1 MNVNLNGA
9 MYDTI
14 PDVAGL
20 NSVKGFDPRKFMR
33 RAVSEETKQEVY
45 YLDLKFKKLWFR
57 LAHPAGRIKTTVL
70 KITNQLAII
79 EAKVYYNMNDRE
91 PASSFVAQRTV
102 QDKAGTLYIEAA
114 QYAAVDQALCDA
126 GFGLQFCDVSQG
138 SDPEL
143 YDSGVPAPAAAAP
156 IPGQLH
162 QPVADANPPETAEEL
177 VHDDNPP
184 AAPVVDAVRED
195 DPPAA
200 PVAEI
205 VREDDLPAAPVADAV
220 HDDAPPAAPV
230 AEIVHEDDSPVGPV
244 VDAVQE
250 NDTLAAPVPEQM
262 PSGAPVGVVAGT
274 VPAIN
279 DTAPIQEHQSS
290 AQEAAADTREEIVG
304 DRATAHYTPDMTVEE
319 IYALM
324 TPEEAAAVISDV
336 GNMAGQTLEAI
347 AQRRPAVL
355 KWYINGCNSGNNIL
369 RAGARIMLEQATGQK
384 LAS

>member
-1 MNVNLNGA
+1 MNVNLSGA

-14 PDVAGL
+14 PEVAGL

-33 RAVSEETKQEVY
+33 RTISEETKQEVY

-79 EAKVYYNMNDRE
+79 EAKVYYDKNDRE
-91 PASSFVAQRTV
+91 PAASFVAQRTL

-138 SDPEL
+138 PDPEL
-143 YDSGVPAPAAAAP
+143 YDSGIPAAAVSVSES
-156 IPGQLH
+156 GQPA
-162 QPVADANPPETAEEL
+162 QTMQKTAATNPPKPDEAPVREAAPPAGPAVEAVREPDPPAIPVVEKVQANDPAATAPEPEQPAP
-177 VHDDNPP
+177 VEVAAGQTSAGIAENP
-184 AAPVVDAVRED
+184 AAPASSE
-195 DPPAA
+195 AA
-200 PVAEI
+200 PVQA
-205 VREDDLPAAPVADAV
+205 LQ
-220 HDDAPPAAPV
+220 PP
-230 AEIVHEDDSPVGPV
+230 
-244 VDAVQE
+244 VQE
-250 NDTLAAPVPEQM
+250 ETAPESHEELIGD
-262 PSGAPVGVVAGT
+262 SGTGT
-274 VPAIN
+274 VRY
-279 DTAPIQEHQSS
+279 TQE
-290 AQEAAADTREEIVG
+290 
-304 DRATAHYTPDMTVEE
+304 MTVDE

-355 KWYINGCNSGNNIL
+355 KWYINGCNSGSNIL
-369 RAGARIMLEQATGQK
+369 RAGARIMLEQIMGQE

>member
-1 MNVNLNGA
+1 MSIDLREA
-9 MYDTI
+9 MYDTQ
-14 PDVAGL
+14 PEVAEL

-70 KITNQLAII
+70 KITNQLAIV
-79 EAKVYYNMNDRE
+79 EAKVYFKNGQE
-91 PASSFVAQRTV
+91 PVSSFVAQRTV
-102 QDKAGTLYIEAA
+102 HDKAGPLYIEAA

-143 YDSGVPAPAAAAP
+143 YDSGVPAPAVAAP

-177 VHDDNPP
+177 VHEDNPP
-184 AAPVVDAVRED
+184 VAPALEPEHQPPTLGEEAAGQTPAGIAVIPVAAPVVSE
-195 DPPAA
+195 AA
-200 PVAEI
+200 P
-205 VREDDLPAAPVADAV
+205 DQAPQPPVQEE
-220 HDDAPPAAPV
+220 DAP
-230 AEIVHEDDSPVGPV
+230 EYHE
-244 VDAVQE
+244 E
-250 NDTLAAPVPEQM
+250 LI
-262 PSGAPVGVVAGT
+262 SGG
-274 VPAIN
+274 
-279 DTAPIQEHQSS
+279 
-290 AQEAAADTREEIVG
+290 EAR
-304 DRATAHYTPDMTVEE
+304 YTPEMTVDE

-355 KWYINGCNSGNNIL
+355 KWYINGCNSGSNIL
-369 RAGARIMLEQATGQK
+369 RAGARIMLEQVMGQK

>member
-1 MNVNLNGA
+1 MSIDLRGA
-9 MYDTI
+9 MYDTQ
-14 PDVAGL
+14 PEVAEL

-33 RAVSEETKQEVY
+33 RTVSEETKQEVY

-70 KITNQLAII
+70 KITNQLAIV
-79 EAKVYYNMNDRE
+79 EAKVYFKNGQE
-91 PASSFVAQRTV
+91 PVSSFVAQRTV
-102 QDKAGTLYIEAA
+102 HDKAGPLYIEAA

-177 VHDDNPP
+177 VHEDNPP
-184 AAPVVDAVRED
+184 AALAVGVVCKPEPPAIPVVEKVQAN
-195 DPPAA
+195 DPPVAPALEPEHQPPTLGEEAAGQTPADIAVIPVAA
-200 PVAEI
+200 PVVSE
-205 VREDDLPAAPVADAV
+205 AAPDQAPQPPVQEE
-220 HDDAPPAAPV
+220 DAP
-230 AEIVHEDDSPVGPV
+230 ESHE
-244 VDAVQE
+244 E
-250 NDTLAAPVPEQM
+250 LI
-262 PSGAPVGVVAGT
+262 SGG
-274 VPAIN
+274 
-279 DTAPIQEHQSS
+279 
-290 AQEAAADTREEIVG
+290 EAR
-304 DRATAHYTPDMTVEE
+304 YTPEMTVDE

-324 TPEEAAAVISDV
+324 TLEEAAAVISDV

-355 KWYINGCNSGNNIL
+355 KWYINGCNSGSNIL
-369 RAGARIMLEQATGQK
+369 RAGARIMLEQVMGQK

>member
-1 MNVNLNGA
+1 MNINLSGA
-9 MYDTI
+9 MYETI
-14 PDVAGL
+14 PDVAEL

-33 RAVSEETKQEVY
+33 RTVSEETKQEVY

-79 EAKVYYNMNDRE
+79 EAKVYYDKNDRE
-91 PASSFVAQRTV
+91 PAASFVAQRTL

-138 SDPEL
+138 PDPEL
-143 YDSGVPAPAAAAP
+143 YDSGIPAVAVSAAAAGQP
-156 IPGQLH
+156 SQPKQEAAAPDPSKPDKEFVCEAIP
-162 QPVADANPPETAEEL
+162 PASPAEEP
-177 VHDDNPP
+177 VRKPDAPSAP
-184 AAPVVDAVRED
+184 AVEAVQEN

-200 PVAEI
+200 PASELERSAAVEETAVQTPIGIAE
-205 VREDDLPAAPVADAV
+205 DPAPAPSEEVPIQDQ
-220 HDDAPPAAPV
+220 P
-230 AEIVHEDDSPVGPV
+230 PVG
-244 VDAVQE
+244 D
-250 NDTLAAPVPEQM
+250 D
-262 PSGAPVGVVAGT
+262 
-274 VPAIN
+274 PAL
-279 DTAPIQEHQSS
+279 ES
-290 AQEAAADTREEIVG
+290 REELVS
-304 DRATAHYTPDMTVEE
+304 DSSTTRYSPDMTADE

-324 TPEEAAAVISDV
+324 TPEEAATIISDV

-355 KWYINGCNSGNNIL
+355 KWYINGCNSSNNIL
-369 RAGARIMLEQATGQK
+369 RAGARIMLEQVMGQK

>member
-1 MNVNLNGA
+1 MNVNLSGA

-14 PDVAGL
+14 PEVAGL

-33 RAVSEETKQEVY
+33 RTVSEETKQEVY

-79 EAKVYYNMNDRE
+79 EAKVYYDKNDRE
-91 PASSFVAQRTV
+91 PAASFVAQRTV

-138 SDPEL
+138 PDLEL
-143 YDSGVPAPAAAAP
+143 YDSGIPAAVVSTPAPGQP
-156 IPGQLH
+156 IQS
-162 QPVADANPPETAEEL
+162 VKEAVTT
-177 VHDDNPP
+177 NPP
-184 AAPVVDAVRED
+184 AAAEEPAREA
-195 DPPAA
+195 DP
-200 PVAEI
+200 
-205 VREDDLPAAPVADAV
+205 
-220 HDDAPPAAPV
+220 
-230 AEIVHEDDSPVGPV
+230 
-244 VDAVQE
+244 
-250 NDTLAAPVPEQM
+250 LAAPAVETVREPEPLAAPTPVTEDPQ
-262 PSGAPVGVVAGT
+262 PAPVEETDGQTPADVEEDPAPAPSEAAPDHAPQPPVQEEAAPESHEELISDSGAA
-274 VPAIN
+274 
-279 DTAPIQEHQSS
+279 
-290 AQEAAADTREEIVG
+290 R
-304 DRATAHYTPDMTVEE
+304 YTPDMTVDE

-355 KWYINGCNSGNNIL
+355 KWYINGCNSGSNIL
-369 RAGARIMLEQATGQK
+369 RAGARIMLEQVMGQK